1 MGDRVNLHRR
11 SKPLQLAIFF
21 MLLSGIGWLQVYVVE
36 AEAAVVRAVLFY
48 SPSCPHC
55 HQVITVDLP
64 PLFEKYGEQL
74 EMVGV
79 DTSTAGGAALFAAAI
94 QRFDIPPE
102 RQAVPMLI
110 VDDVILLGSLDIP
123 EQFPILIEHYL
134 AIGGV
139 DWPDIPGLREAL
151 ASAQSEQTP
160 TAEQQAVTPTVTP
173 TAQPESLPA
182 LSASIQTPTPSSPT
196 STSVSNLFQGD
207 SLAANL
213 KARLLHDPVGNSLS
227 ILVITGLIVSVGG
240 VASVLLSPATK
251 TNSNSLSWAIPFLC
265 VAGLGVAG
273 YLAYVEVAQ
282 VNAVCGPVGDC
293 NTVQQSEYAHLF
305 GLIPVGVLG
314 LFGYSWIGVLWLIGR
329 FGRGQ
334 IASLAWTVLLASSFI
349 GALFS
354 IYLTFLEPF
363 VIGATCAWCL
373 SSAVIMTLLLWLAVV
388 PGKSAIK
395 TLFIR

>member
-1 MGDRVNLHRR
+1 MGDRVNLQRR
-11 SKPLQLAIFF
+11 SMPRQLAILFI
-21 MLLSGIGWLQVYVVE
+21 LLGSGWLQIYAVK
-36 AEAAVVRAVLFY
+36 AEAAIVRAVLFY

-74 EMVGV
+74 DMVGV

-123 EQFPILIEHYL
+123 EQFPILIEQYL
-134 AIGGV
+134 ARGGV

-151 ASAQSEQTP
+151 ATAQPEQTP

-173 TAQPESLPA
+173 SAQSESLPA
-182 LSASIQTPTPSSPT
+182 LSDSTQTPTPSSPT
-196 STSVSNLFQGD
+196 TSSVSNLVQGD
-207 SLAANL
+207 PLVANL
-213 KARLLHDPVGNSLS
+213 KARLLRDPVGNSLS
-227 ILVITGLIVSVGG
+227 ILVMAGMIVSVGG

-251 TNSNSLSWAIPFLC
+251 TNSNSHSWAIPFLC
-265 VAGLGVAG
+265 AAGLGVAS
-273 YLAYVEVAQ
+273 YLAYVEISQ
-282 VNAVCGPVGDC
+282 VSAVCGPVGDC

-305 GLIPVGVLG
+305 GLIPVGVVG
-314 LFGYSWIGVLWLIGR
+314 LLGYSWIGVLWLIGR

-334 IASLAWTVLLASSFI
+334 MASLAWSVLLASSFI

-373 SSAVIMTLLLWLAVV
+373 SSAVIMTLLLWLAAI

-395 TLFIR
+395 KLL

>member
-1 MGDRVNLHRR
+1 MGDRVNLQRR
-11 SKPLQLAIFF
+11 SKSLQLAILFI
-21 MLLSGIGWLQVYVVE
+21 LLGIGWLQVHAVE
-36 AEAAVVRAVLFY
+36 AETAVVRAVLFY

-110 VDDVILLGSLDIP
+110 VDNVILLGSLDIP

-151 ASAQSEQTP
+151 ASSEPEQTP
-160 TAEQQAVTPTVTP
+160 TAAQQPAMPTVTP
-173 TAQPESLPA
+173 TVQSESLPA
-182 LSASIQTPTPSSPT
+182 LSASTQTPTPSSPT
-196 STSVSNLFQGD
+196 SSTVSNLSQGD
-207 SLAANL
+207 PLAANL
-213 KARLLHDPVGNSLS
+213 KARLLRDPVGNSLS
-227 ILVITGLIVSVGG
+227 ILVMAGMIVSVGG

-251 TNSNSLSWAIPFLC
+251 ANSNSLSWAIPCLC

-273 YLAYVEVAQ
+273 YLAYVEISQ
-282 VNAVCGPVGDC
+282 VEAVCGPVGDC

-305 GLIPVGVLG
+305 GLIPVGVVG
-314 LFGYSWIGVLWLIGR
+314 LLGYSWIGVLWLIGR

-334 IASLAWTVLLASSFI
+334 MASLAWSVLLASSFI

-373 SSAVIMTLLLWLAVV
+373 SAAVIMTLLLWLAAI

-395 TLFIR
+395 NFFDG